1 MALPWGVKASVAPE
15 AAEEVTSYFESVVG
29 DRIDCGNDTTI
40 EILKAGVKER
50 KGAYTLIFRY
60 VIV

>member
-1 MALPWGVKASVAPE
+1 MALPWGVKAAVAPE
-15 AAEEVTSYFESVVG
+15 VADEVSSYFASVEGTKV
-29 DRIDCGNDTTI
+29 DCGEDVTV

>member
-1 MALPWGVKASVAPE
+1 MALPWGVKESVAPE
-15 AAEEVTSYFESVVG
+15 AAEEVSSFFESIAGTKV
-29 DRIDCGNDTTI
+29 DCGDDVTV

-50 KGAYTLIFRY
+50 KGVYTLIYRY

>member
-15 AAEEVTSYFESVVG
+15 AAEEVSTYFESVIGEKV
-29 DRIDCGNDTTI
+29 DCGNDTTI
-40 EILKAGVKER
+40 EVLKAGVKER
-50 KGAYTLIFRY
+50 KGAFTLIFRY

>member
-15 AAEEVTSYFESVVG
+15 AASEVETFFASIEGTQV
-29 DRIDCGNDTTI
+29 DCGDDTVV
-40 EILKAGVKER
+40 EVLKAGVKER
-50 KGAYTLIFRY
+50 KGSYTLIFRY

>member
-15 AAEEVTSYFESVVG
+15 AAEEVTAFFASVEGTKV
-29 DRIDCGNDTTI
+29 DCGDDVTV